1 MAWHVLSRITY
12 SQPET
17 AWHDMAFRE
26 RFRSAALFP
35 CGDSSEMPRVGRN
48 REEGEGRG
56 GERGWLRLGAL
67 LQGALHR
74 ICCFCEVIV

>member
-48 REEGEGRG
+48 REEGEGGVGKG
-56 GERGWLRLGAL
+56 GGLGWVPYCKV
-67 LQGALHR
+67 H
-74 ICCFCEVIV
+74 CIVSAVSVK